1 MGNIQKAG
9 AEVAQDL
16 EARQCEEI
24 WGAASSGVVHRNTR
38 QRADIW
44 AVEEDKGKGVA
55 WSHVPLRCRS
65 GSSQRRPLSSDEIR
79 RVPSAG
85 VGHAYVNT
93 WQLDART

>member
-55 WSHVPLRCRS
+55 WSQCAVTMSEWLITAASFVFR
-65 GSSQRRPLSSDEIR
+65 
-79 RVPSAG
+79 
-85 VGHAYVNT
+85 
-93 WQLDART
+93 

>member
-44 AVEEDKGKGVA
+44 AVEEDKGKGKKKQDNTIYLSPDI
-55 WSHVPLRCRS
+55 WNFLKPLIIVS
-65 GSSQRRPLSSDEIR
+65 
-79 RVPSAG
+79 
-85 VGHAYVNT
+85 
-93 WQLDART
+93 